1 MTQARR
7 ASKPKDL
14 PMSRIA
20 SLPHAA
26 LPHAALPHAALPL
39 AATLLAALLATL
51 SASAPALA
59 ADVGKAHGHK
69 GVLKPY
75 ARPPPPLVLT
85 EKEKARIESGKSVMR
100 QMEGEAGGRGM
111 AIFRV
116 DATPDVVWAIIN
128 DFGSYPKW
136 IDEVKK
142 CEIYKKDGGKIDV
155 AFKISSFPVSI
166 EYFIAHDYDMANR
179 WGTWTL
185 DYNRE
190 SDLDDS
196 VGFWRVTPVEGDA
209 TRSMVEYS
217 VDVKIKGW
225 VPDFI
230 REMLVDKGLKQA
242 THWVKVQSEKK
253 QLAAK

>member
-7 ASKPKDL
+7 ASKLKDL
-14 PMSRIA
+14 PMPRTA
-20 SLPHAA
+20 SL
-26 LPHAALPHAALPL
+26 
-39 AATLLAALLATL
+39 LLAALLASLTTAAL
-51 SASAPALA
+51 TTAPALA
-59 ADVGKAHGHK
+59 ADVGKPHAHK
-69 GVLKPY
+69 GALKPY
-75 ARPPPPLVLT
+75 ARPPPPLVLND
-85 EKEKARIESGKSVMR
+85 KEKARLDSGKSVMR

-116 DATPDVVWAIIN
+116 EATPDVVWATIN

-155 AFKISSFPVSI
+155 AFKISSFPVTI

-196 VGFWRVTPVEGDA
+196 VGFWRVTPVEGDP
-209 TRSMVEYS
+209 SKSIVEYS

-242 THWVKVQSEKK
+242 TSWVKVQSEKK
-253 QLAAK
+253 HLAAR

>member
-1 MTQARR
+1 
-7 ASKPKDL
+7 
-14 PMSRIA
+14 MSRTA
-20 SLPHAA
+20 R
-26 LPHAALPHAALPL
+26 
-39 AATLLAALLATL
+39 LLFAALLAT
-51 SASAPALA
+51 SSVAGAALA
-59 ADVGKAHGHK
+59 ADVAKPHGHH

-85 EKEKARIESGKSVMR
+85 EKEKARIESGKSAMR
-100 QMEGEAGGRGM
+100 QLEGEGGGRGM

-116 DATPDVVWAIIN
+116 DATPDVVWAVIN

-142 CEIYKKDGGKIDV
+142 CEIYKKEGGKIDV
-155 AFKISSFPVSI
+155 AFKISSFPVTI

-196 VGFWRVTPVEGDA
+196 VGFWRVTPVEGDPN
-209 TRSMVEYS
+209 RSMVEYS
-217 VDVKIKGW
+217 VDIKIKGW
-225 VPDFI
+225 VPDFV
-230 REMLVDKGLKQA
+230 RELLVDKGLKQA
-242 THWVKVQSEKK
+242 TNWVKVQSERK

>member
-1 MTQARR
+1 MNR
-7 ASKPKDL
+7 
-14 PMSRIA
+14 
-20 SLPHAA
+20 
-26 LPHAALPHAALPL
+26 L
-39 AATLLAALLATL
+39 ACSLLAALLV
-51 SASAPALA
+51 SSSMVGVALA
-59 ADVGKAHGHK
+59 ADAGKPQGHK

-85 EKEKARIESGKSVMR
+85 DKEKATLDKGKSVMR
-100 QMEGEAGGRGM
+100 QLEGEGGGRGM

-116 DATPDVVWAIIN
+116 NAAPDVVWAIIN
-128 DFGSYPKW
+128 DFHSYPTW

-166 EYFIAHDYDMANR
+166 EYFNAHDYDMANR

-217 VDVKIKGW
+217 VDIKIKGW

-230 REMLVDKGLKQA
+230 RELLVDKGLKQA
-242 THWVKVQSEKK
+242 TNWVKVQSEKR
-253 QLAAK
+253 QLAAN

>member
-1 MTQARR
+1 MTR
-7 ASKPKDL
+7 L
-14 PMSRIA
+14 
-20 SLPHAA
+20 LC
-26 LPHAALPHAALPL
+26 
-39 AATLLAALLATL
+39 TLLLALV
-51 SASAPALA
+51 ASTGA
-59 ADVGKAHGHK
+59 ADVARAADATKPHEHK

-75 ARPPPPLVLT
+75 ARPPPALVLT
-85 EKEKARIESGKSVMR
+85 DKEKARLETGKSVMR
-100 QMEGEAGGRGM
+100 QMEGETGGRGM

-116 DATPDVVWAIIN
+116 DAAPDTVWAIIN
-128 DFGSYPKW
+128 DFPSYPKW
-136 IDEVKK
+136 IGEVKK
-142 CEIYKKDGGKIDV
+142 CEITKKDGGKIDV
-155 AFKISSFPVSI
+155 AFKISSFPVTI

-185 DYNRE
+185 DYTKE

-196 VGFWRVTPVEGDA
+196 VGFWRVTPYQGDA
-209 TRSMVEYS
+209 TRSLVEYS